1 MHFQIEIKLFCFL
14 HLGETSAGKSTLI
27 NLIVGDDIL
36 PVDLEQSTTKVVCRI
51 KYCDTLT
58 VSKCNSIGKIVET
71 ETFESEE
78 EMKESLEAIRENKDS
93 NIEIVDIGFP
103 VKILQVSDFLD
114 LLSLKT
120 KQLYMFI

>member
-1 MHFQIEIKLFCFL
+1 M
-14 HLGETSAGKSTLI
+14 
-27 NLIVGDDIL
+27 
-36 PVDLEQSTTKVVCRI
+36 
-51 KYCDTLT
+51 
-58 VSKCNSIGKIVET
+58 ET

-120 KQLYMFI
+120 TQLYMFI